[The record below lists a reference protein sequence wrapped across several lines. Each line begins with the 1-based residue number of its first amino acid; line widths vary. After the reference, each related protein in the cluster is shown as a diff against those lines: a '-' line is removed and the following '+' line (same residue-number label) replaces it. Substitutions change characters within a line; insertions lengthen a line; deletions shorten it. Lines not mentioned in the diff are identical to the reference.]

1 MLGRVVMSISIVLLG
16 SAGALSEPALDGKDL
31 APASS
36 EPDHAENFDI
46 REYRVRGNTRLPV
59 SDVEKTVYPF
69 LGPGKTI
76 DDVEAARKALEA
88 LYQERGYAACN
99 VDIPEQEVGE
109 GVIVLQVSEGRVDRL
124 KVTGARYFSPGKIRE
139 KVPALARG
147 EVLDLPKAQA
157 QLAELA
163 QQSADRKVT
172 PVMRAGRTPGT
183 VEVDLGVE
191 DRLPIHGSL
200 EINGRNSA
208 NTSRTRLI
216 GLLRYDNLWQRFHS
230 ASLQYQVAP
239 ENPSEL
245 QVWAG
250 TYTLP
255 IEALDARLAFYGIG
269 LDSSSDVA
277 TAGALTVVGTGNIYG
292 LRLVKSLPGLGRLY
306 HSATLGWD
314 YKDFGQAITLSG
326 ADSQNTPIA
335 YSPFMLSY
343 GGGFVGED
351 DSLTQLNVEV
361 DFSIR
366 GLGNNQQEFEN
377 KRFGA
382 SAGYIYLAGD
392 LRHRQMLPKDF
403 QAQFRFAGQL
413 ADSPLISNEQF
424 GAGGWQSVR
433 GYYET
438 QRLGDDGFNASVELH
453 FPDLAAFGPEVVNKW
468 RLLLFGD
475 YARLWIRDS
484 LPGAPGGYDLASWG
498 AGMRLQAFRYL
509 FTELDW
515 AYPLV
520 RADTIGVGDQRVDF
534 RVAYEY

>member
-1 MLGRVVMSISIVLLG
+1 M
-16 SAGALSEPALDGKDL
+16 
-31 APASS
+31 
-36 EPDHAENFDI
+36 
-46 REYRVRGNTRLPV
+46 
-59 SDVEKTVYPF
+59 
-69 LGPGKTI
+69 
-76 DDVEAARKALEA
+76 
-88 LYQERGYAACN
+88 
-99 VDIPEQEVGE
+99 
-109 GVIVLQVSEGRVDRL
+109 DRL

-239 ENPSEL
+239 ENPSDL

-382 SAGYIYLAGD
+382 NAGYIYLAGD

-520 RADTIGVGDQRVDF
+520 RADTVGVGDQRVDF